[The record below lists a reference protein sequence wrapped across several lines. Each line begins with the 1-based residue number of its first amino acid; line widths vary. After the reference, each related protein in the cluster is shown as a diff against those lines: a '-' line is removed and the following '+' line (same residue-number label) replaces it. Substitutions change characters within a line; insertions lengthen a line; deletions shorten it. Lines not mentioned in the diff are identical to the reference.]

1 MMRTEHIR
9 CSTEDRLS
17 VTIHSSNLIYFTSI
31 EQSWHE
37 KKRLVCKKISSA
49 SDHVYVEQVREKFLS
64 LKKDAKPE
72 IVVGFEEV
80 LFVH

>member
-1 MMRTEHIR
+1 M
-9 CSTEDRLS
+9 
-17 VTIHSSNLIYFTSI
+17 
-31 EQSWHE
+31 
-37 KKRLVCKKISSA
+37 CKKISSA
-49 SDHVYVEQVREKFLS
+49 SEHVYVEQVREKFLS